1 MVFKCIDRVNDVL
14 SFKVFADSLLY
25 VVKSSNSL
33 FLNKVL
39 LDQNVEPGSYI
50 FKCGKVLYSKNKAIY
65 YDNGFIAE
73 KSLLIQ
79 KDHSGCEGL
88 IVMGDYELINYA
100 VAGDYEYL
108 NIQSGAIS
116 HISRLQ
122 NITYI
127 LLSSSQVFFASKSE
141 IYSLSVPNPE
151 KLSWR
156 NNLAKLCAFTNSFKE
171 KKDYEIRQ
179 FIGVH
184 KDQLIVQLT
193 DATLL
198 FLNIGNGSKVHTLH
212 LNESHPFKK
221 NSVYDDDYPP
231 HLVDDKLIWL
241 NRQRLLEIDLNTYDI
256 EIKKDYSN
264 VPKKEQFRFM
274 HSTHFEGKIYFV
286 ADYGWQ
292 YVTPSRVGVMDGNTG
307 EIIWEQQLEKTG
319 GLPEAPKVTSD
330 KLFIRTAKGEL
341 YIFEKS
347 DFST

>member
-1 MVFKCIDRVNDVL
+1 MRKIDNGVRGYGITSTGELYWNSLNGVYRQNGEAMIQLLESPQPLQWLKYEKPHVYVND
-14 SFKVFADSLLY
+14 SNG
-25 VVKSSNSL
+25 NSL
-33 FLNKVL
+33 VLIEGQMVNLKNNHILKGLNEKQL
-39 LDQNVEPGSYI
+39 LV
-50 FKCGKVLYSKNKAIY
+50 
-65 YDNGFIAE
+65 
-73 KSLLIQ
+73 
-79 KDHSGCEGL
+79 
-88 IVMGDYELINYA
+88 
-100 VAGDYEYL
+100 
-108 NIQSGAIS
+108 
-116 HISRLQ
+116 
-122 NITYI
+122 
-127 LLSSSQVFFASKSE
+127 SS
-141 IYSLSVPNPE
+141 
-151 KLSWR
+151 
-156 NNLAKLCAFTNSFKE
+156 E
-171 KKDYEIRQ
+171 KKIKIYDIPGKTSQTVVDYRTATFHVEEYVFISKKGFEIRAINLLASLPIWNYSIESLGEYNNIFGETRRYEIRR

-184 KDQLIVQLT
+184 KDQLIVQLNN
-193 DATLL
+193 ATLL
-198 FLNIGNGSKVHTLH
+198 FLNIGNGSKVHVLH

-256 EIKKDYSN
+256 EIKKDYFN

-330 KLFIRTAKGEL
+330 KLFIRTARGEL